1 MTVPSSAA
9 LIELLRDA
17 GLAASPAEAASLLA
31 GVAAAPPTVAGYAG
45 VSLLGNVGAP
55 LRRRLEALAAETAA
69 QFSAEFERPGA
80 TGERLAALRAELRR
94 RSLDGFIVPLNDE
107 YHGEYVPMRGQRL
120 AWLTGFTGSA
130 GVALVLPDKA
140 AIFTDGRYTLQVREQ
155 VDQRH
160 FSCHHITDD
169 PPYAWLAKTM
179 LPGQRLGYDAWL
191 HTTDGVMRFAQACEK
206 AGGALVAVEGN
217 PLDAVWHDQPPAPL
231 SPVVPQEL
239 EYAGETSEAK
249 RNRVAAGLRD
259 AGVDAAVL
267 TLPESLAWLLNIR
280 GGDVPH
286 TPLPLGFGLVS
297 AEGRV
302 ELFIDRRKI
311 GPAVAGRL
319 GNGVGIRPPEEFGA
333 ALDALGRDRRHVQA
347 DPATAAAWV
356 FDRLAKAGA
365 RIRHAEDPCLILKA
379 CKNAVELDGS
389 RAAHKRDGAAVSR
402 FLAWLAGAVG
412 NGDID
417 EIAAAEKLSACR
429 RENALFQ
436 DLSFTTISG
445 AGPNGAVV
453 HYRVTPKTNRRLEAG
468 NFYLVDSGAQYLD
481 GTTDITRTIAIGA
494 VSEEMRDR
502 FTRVLKGHIGLATC
516 RFPAGTSGAQL
527 DVLARR
533 ALWQVGLDYDH
544 GTGHGVGSYLS
555 VHEGPHRIAKAGS
568 PVPLRPGMI
577 VSNEPGY
584 YKTGAYGIRIENL
597 VAVIE
602 LPPLA
607 GGEKKL
613 LGFETLTRAPIDR
626 NAIATA
632 LLTSDEIAWL
642 DDYHATVYRDL
653 APLVDADTARWL
665 EAATRPLGG

>member
-1 MTVPSSAA
+1 MTVPAA
-9 LIELLRDA
+9 TALAELLRDA
-17 GLAASPAEAASLLA
+17 GVPTPPAEAAALLA
-31 GVAAAPPTVAGYAG
+31 GIAAAPPTSTGYAG
-45 VSLLGNVGAP
+45 VSLLGEIGAP
-55 LRRRLEALAAETAA
+55 YRQRLEALAADTAA
-69 QFSAEFERPGA
+69 HFAAELEQPEA

-94 RSLDGFIVPLNDE
+94 RGLDGFVVPLNDE

-140 AIFTDGRYTLQVREQ
+140 AVFTDGRYTLQVREQ
-155 VDQRH
+155 VDQRY
-160 FSCHHITDD
+160 FSCHHITDE
-169 PPYAWLAKTM
+169 PPYAWLGKTM

-191 HTTDGVMRFAQACEK
+191 HTVDGVARFAQACEK
-206 AGGALVAVEGN
+206 AGASLVAVESN
-217 PLDAVWHDQPPAPL
+217 PLDAVWRDQPPAPL
-231 SPVVPQEL
+231 SPVVPQPIN
-239 EYAGETSEAK
+239 YAGEASEAK
-249 RNRVAAGLRD
+249 RNRVATGLRE

-286 TPLPLGFGLVS
+286 TPLPLGFGLVT

-302 ELFIDRRKI
+302 ELYIDRRKL
-311 GPAVAGRL
+311 GPTTAAHL
-319 GNGVGIRPPEEFGA
+319 GNGVGVHALDQFGP
-333 ALDALGRDRRHVQA
+333 ALDALGRDRRHVQV

-356 FDRLAKAGA
+356 FDRLGAAGA
-365 RIRHAEDPCLILKA
+365 RIRSAEDPCLILKA
-379 CKNAVELDGS
+379 CKNAVELAGT
-389 RAAHKRDGAAVSR
+389 RAAHKRDGAAVCR
-402 FLAWLAGAVG
+402 FLAWLAAEVG
-412 NGDID
+412 KGGID
-417 EIAAAEKLSACR
+417 EIAAAKRLSAFR

-445 AGPNGAVV
+445 AGPNGAIV
-453 HYRVTPKTNRRLEAG
+453 HYRVTPKTNRKLEPG
-468 NFYLVDSGAQYLD
+468 SLYLVDSGAQYLD
-481 GTTDITRTIAIGA
+481 GTTDITRTVAIGTP
-494 VSEEMRDR
+494 SDEMRDR
-502 FTRVLKGHIGLATC
+502 FTRVLKGHIALATC
-516 RFPAGTSGAQL
+516 RFPVGTSGAQL
-527 DVLARR
+527 DVLARH

-602 LPPLA
+602 LPPLPE
-607 GGEKKL
+607 GEKKL

-626 NAIATA
+626 NAIAVP
-632 LLTSDEIAWL
+632 LLSADEIAWL
-642 DDYHATVYRDL
+642 DAYHATVYRDL
-653 APLVDADTARWL
+653 VSELDAETARWL
-665 EAATRPLGG
+665 EAATRPLER